1 MSANLAAENGEEL
14 WGKAWDNFATDAIH
28 AGQEPEK
35 WNSRMVVPAITMSTT
50 FKQEKPGE
58 LAAGKYEYSRG
69 GNPTRDCLEE
79 CLAAIECG
87 THGLAFSS
95 GLAATNAI
103 ITSFLKTGD
112 HIITSDDVYGGTNRL
127 FQRVLGNMGI
137 TASFINL
144 EDEAELEKAFKPNT
158 KLVWIETPTNPTMK
172 IIDIRAVSTIARKH
186 NCLSVVDNT
195 FMSAYFQRPI
205 LLGADMT
212 FHSATKYMNGHS
224 DVVMGLVIT
233 RTKEIHEKLYFTQF
247 AVGAVPSP
255 FDCYLVN
262 RGLKT
267 LHVRMERHFQNA
279 KACAKFLLDHPKI
292 EKINYPG
299 DASHPRH
306 HIVRKNCTG
315 SSGML
320 AFWLKDAT
328 VDQASK
334 FLSSLKVF
342 TLAESLGGFESLAE
356 HPAIMTHAS
365 VPPEERKKLNI
376 GDNFIRLSVGIED
389 EAALVND
396 LKQAIEKAYE

>member
-1 MSANLAAENGEEL
+1 MSANLAAANGEEL
-14 WGKAWDNFATDAIH
+14 WGKKWKSFATDAIH
-28 AGQEPEK
+28 VGQDPEK
-35 WNSRMVVPAITMSTT
+35 WKSRMVVPPITLSTT
-50 FKQEKPGE
+50 FKQLVPGV
-58 LAAGKYEYSRG
+58 GQYEYGRS

-79 CLAAIECG
+79 CIAALECG
-87 THGLAFSS
+87 THGHAFAS

-103 ITSFLKTGD
+103 VTSFLKQGD

-127 FQRVLGNMGI
+127 FQRVLSNMGI
-137 TASFINL
+137 TASFVDL
-144 EDEAELEKAFKPNT
+144 EDHDCLEKAFLPNT

-172 IIDIRAVSTIARKH
+172 IIDIRAVCEIARKH
-186 NCLSVVDNT
+186 DCLSVVDNT

-205 LLGADMT
+205 TLGADMA

-224 DVVMGLVIT
+224 DVVMGLVIC
-233 RTKEIHEKLYFTQF
+233 RTKEMHEKLYFTQY

-267 LHVRMERHFQNA
+267 LHVRMEKHFENA
-279 KACAKFLLDHPKI
+279 KACAKFLLDHDKV

-306 HIVRKNCTG
+306 QVLRKNATG

-320 AFWLKDAT
+320 AFWLKDCTLEMAGKML
-328 VDQASK
+328 A
-334 FLSSLKVF
+334 SLKVF

-356 HPAIMTHAS
+356 HPAVMTHAS
-365 VPPEERKKLNI
+365 VPADARKLLGI

-389 EAALVND
+389 TDDLVAD
-396 LKQAIEKAYE
+396 LKQAIEKCYEKN

>member
-1 MSANLAAENGEEL
+1 MSANLAAKNGEEL
-14 WGKAWDNFATDAIH
+14 WGKKWESFATNAIH
-28 AGQEPEK
+28 VGQEPEK
-35 WNSRMVVPAITMSTT
+35 WKSMMVVPPITMSTT
-50 FKQEKPGE
+50 FKQLVPGE
-58 LAAGKYEYSRG
+58 GQYEYSRS

-79 CLAAIECG
+79 CLAAIEGG
-87 THGLAFSS
+87 THGHCFAS

-103 ITSFLKTGD
+103 ITTFLKCGD

-127 FQRVLGNMGI
+127 FKRVLSNMGI
-137 TASFINL
+137 TASFVNL
-144 EDEAELEKAFKPNT
+144 EDTECLEKAFQPNT
-158 KLVWIETPTNPTMK
+158 KLVWVETPTNPTMK
-172 IIDIRAVSTIARKH
+172 VIDIRAVAEIARNH

-233 RTKEIHEKLYFTQF
+233 RTAELHEKLYFTQY

-267 LHVRMERHFQNA
+267 LHVRMEQHWKNA
-279 KACAKFLLDHPKI
+279 ELVGAALLEHPKV

-299 DASHPRH
+299 SSTHPRH
-306 HIVRKNCTG
+306 HIVRKNATG
-315 SSGML
+315 SSGMI

-328 VDQASK
+328 LKQAST
-334 FLSSLKVF
+334 FLASLKVF

-356 HPAIMTHAS
+356 HPAVMTHAS
-365 VPPEERKKLNI
+365 VPADERQMLGI

-389 EAALVND
+389 GEDLVND
-396 LKQAIEKAYE
+396 VKQAIEKAYE

>member
-1 MSANLAAENGEEL
+1 
-14 WGKAWDNFATDAIH
+14 
-28 AGQEPEK
+28 
-35 WNSRMVVPAITMSTT
+35 
-50 FKQEKPGE
+50 
-58 LAAGKYEYSRG
+58 
-69 GNPTRDCLEE
+69 
-79 CLAAIECG
+79 
-87 THGLAFSS
+87 
-95 GLAATNAI
+95 
-103 ITSFLKTGD
+103 
-112 HIITSDDVYGGTNRL
+112 
-127 FQRVLGNMGI
+127 MGI
-137 TASFINL
+137 TASFVNL
-144 EDEAELEKAFKPNT
+144 EDTAELEKAFKPNT

-172 IIDIRAVSTIARKH
+172 IIDIRVVCTIARAH

-233 RTKEIHEKLYFTQF
+233 KTADLHEKLYFTQY

-267 LHVRMERHFQNA
+267 LHVRMEKHFENA
-279 KACAKFLLDHPKI
+279 KACAKFLLDHPKVERI
-292 EKINYPG
+292 SYPG

-306 HIVRKNCTG
+306 NIVRKNCTG

-320 AFWLKDAT
+320 AFWLKDANLK
-328 VDQASK
+328 QAGK

-356 HPAIMTHAS
+356 HPAVMTHAS
-365 VPPEERKKLNI
+365 VPAAERALLGI

-389 EAALVND
+389 GHDLVAD
-396 LKQAIEKAYE
+396 LKQAIEKCYE

>member
-14 WGKAWDNFATDAIH
+14 WGKAWNNFATDAIH
-28 AGQEPEK
+28 AGQEPER

-103 ITSFLKTGD
+103 ITTFLKTGD

-172 IIDIRAVSTIARKH
+172 IIDIRAVTTIARNH

-279 KACAKFLLDHPKI
+279 KAVAKFLLGLGWKFFSKK
-292 EKINYPG
+292 EKIFL
-299 DASHPRH
+299 
-306 HIVRKNCTG
+306 KNFKT
-315 SSGML
+315 
-320 AFWLKDAT
+320 F
-328 VDQASK
+328 
-334 FLSSLKVF
+334 F
-342 TLAESLGGFESLAE
+342 
-356 HPAIMTHAS
+356 
-365 VPPEERKKLNI
+365 
-376 GDNFIRLSVGIED
+376 
-389 EAALVND
+389 
-396 LKQAIEKAYE
+396 

>member
-1 MSANLAAENGEEL
+1 MSANLAAKNGEEL
-14 WGKAWDNFATDAIH
+14 WGKKWESFATDAIH
-28 AGQEPEK
+28 VGQDPEK
-35 WNSRMVVPAITMSTT
+35 WKSRMVVPPITLSTT
-50 FKQEKPGE
+50 FKQLTPGV
-58 LAAGKYEYSRG
+58 GQYEYSRS

-87 THGLAFSS
+87 THGHCFAS

-103 ITSFLKTGD
+103 VTTFLKTGD

-127 FQRVLGNMGI
+127 FQRVLANMGI
-137 TASFINL
+137 TASFVNL
-144 EDEAELEKAFKPNT
+144 EDVDSVESAFKPNT

-172 IIDIRAVSTIARKH
+172 IIDIRAVCDIARKH

-205 LLGADMT
+205 TLGADMT

-233 RTKEIHEKLYFTQF
+233 RTADLHEKLYFTQY

-267 LHVRMERHFQNA
+267 LHVRMERHFENA
-279 KACAKFLLDHPKI
+279 QACAKFLLNHEKV

-299 DASHPRH
+299 DESHPRH
-306 HIVRKNCTG
+306 HIVRKNATG

-320 AFWLKDAT
+320 AFWLRGANLE
-328 VDQASK
+328 QAGK

-356 HPAIMTHAS
+356 HPAVMTHAS
-365 VPPEERKKLNI
+365 VPADERAILGI

-389 EAALVND
+389 KEDLVAD
-396 LKQAIEKAYE
+396 LKQAIEKAFE

>member
-1 MSANLAAENGEEL
+1 MSANLAAQNGEEL
-14 WGKAWDNFATDAIH
+14 WGKKWDNFATDALH
-28 AGQEPEK
+28 VGQSPKK
-35 WNSRMVVPAITMSTT
+35 WNSRMVVPPITMSTT
-50 FKQEKPGE
+50 FAQEAPGQ
-58 LAAGKYEYSRG
+58 LAEGKYEYSRG

-79 CLAAIECG
+79 CLAAMECG
-87 THGLAFSS
+87 SHGLAFSS

-103 ITSFLKTGD
+103 ITSFLKNGD

-127 FQRVLGNMGI
+127 FQRVLSNMGI

-172 IIDIRAVSTIARKH
+172 IIDIRAVTDIARKN

-205 LLGADMT
+205 TLGADMT

-224 DVVMGLVIT
+224 DVVMGLVV
-233 RTKEIHEKLYFTQF
+233 TKTAELHKKLYFTQF

-255 FDCYLVN
+255 FDCYLCN

-267 LHVRMERHFQNA
+267 LHVRMERHFSNA
-279 KACAKFLLDHPKI
+279 QACAKMLLEHPKV

-320 AFWLKDAT
+320 AFWMKDAT
-328 VDQASK
+328 KAQASK

-365 VPPEERKKLNI
+365 VPEEERKKLNI

-389 EAALVND
+389 EADLVND
-396 LKQAIEKAYE
+396 LKQALEAAYQ

>member
-14 WGKAWDNFATDAIH
+14 WGKPWDNFATDAIH

-35 WNSRMVVPAITMSTT
+35 WNSRMVVPPITMSTT
-50 FKQEKPGE
+50 FKQERPGE

-87 THGLAFSS
+87 SHGLAFSS

-137 TASFINL
+137 MASFINL
-144 EDEAELEKAFKPNT
+144 EDTAELEKAFKPNT

-172 IIDIRAVSTIARKH
+172 IIDIRAVTSIARKN

-224 DVVMGLVIT
+224 DVVMGLVIC
-233 RTKEIHEKLYFTQF
+233 KNAEIHKPLYFTQF

-267 LHVRMERHFQNA
+267 LHVRMERHFINA
-279 KACAKFLLDHPKI
+279 KACAKFLLAHPKI

-299 DASHPRH
+299 DESHPRH
-306 HIVRKNCTG
+306 NIVRKNCTG

-320 AFWLKDAT
+320 AFWMKDAGL
-328 VDQASK
+328 DEASK
-334 FLSSLKVF
+334 FLSNLKVF

-356 HPAIMTHAS
+356 HPAVMTHAS
-365 VPPEERKKLNI
+365 VPPEERVKLNI
-376 GDNFIRLSVGIED
+376 GDNFIRLSVGLED

-396 LKQAIEKAYE
+396 LKQALDAAYA

>member
-1 MSANLAAENGEEL
+1 MSANLAAQKGEEL
-14 WGKAWDNFATDAIH
+14 WGKKWDNFATDAIH

-35 WNSRMVVPAITMSTT
+35 WNSRMVVPPITMSTT
-50 FKQEKPGE
+50 FKQDKPGV

-87 THGLAFSS
+87 SHGLAFSS

-172 IIDIRAVSTIARKH
+172 IIDIRTVTNIARAH

-233 RTKEIHEKLYFTQF
+233 RNAEIHQKLYFTQF

-255 FDCYLVN
+255 FDCYLCN

-267 LHVRMERHFQNA
+267 LHVRMERHFSNA
-279 KACAKFLLDHPKI
+279 KACAKMLLDHPKV

-299 DASHPRH
+299 DESHPRH

-328 VDQASK
+328 VEQAGK

-389 EAALVND
+389 EQALVDD

>member
-1 MSANLAAENGEEL
+1 MG
-14 WGKAWDNFATDAIH
+14 
-28 AGQEPEK
+28 
-35 WNSRMVVPAITMSTT
+35 
-50 FKQEKPGE
+50 
-58 LAAGKYEYSRG
+58 
-69 GNPTRDCLEE
+69 
-79 CLAAIECG
+79 
-87 THGLAFSS
+87 
-95 GLAATNAI
+95 
-103 ITSFLKTGD
+103 
-112 HIITSDDVYGGTNRL
+112 VYGGTNRL

-137 TASFINL
+137 TASFVNL
-144 EDEAELEKAFKPNT
+144 EDTAELEKAFKPNT

-172 IIDIRAVSTIARKH
+172 IIDIRACAKIARDH

-205 LLGADMT
+205 TLGADMT
-212 FHSATKYMNGHS
+212 VHS

-233 RTKEIHEKLYFTQF
+233 RTKEMHEKLYFTQY

-267 LHVRMERHFQNA
+267 LHVRMERHFTNA
-279 KACAKFLLDHPKI
+279 KACAKMLLAHPKI

-299 DASHPRH
+299 DESHPRH

-328 VDQASK
+328 LEQAGK

-356 HPAIMTHAS
+356 HPAVMTHAS
-365 VPPEERKKLNI
+365 VPAAERALLGI

-389 EAALVND
+389 EADLVAD
-396 LKQAIEKAYE
+396 LEQAIVAAYA